1 MTDTRVRK
9 GILLMLCG
17 SAAFAVMAA
26 CAKGCAGLPASQTVF
41 VRSLAAT
48 VILVIWMR
56 LRRVP
61 LVSREPALL
70 YARSL
75 IGFTAMMTYFWT
87 LTRLDLGTAVMLNYT
102 APLFAVVLA
111 RFILRERTSS
121 GGGLAI
127 LAAFAGVCLL
137 TGPRWAAHPLPILAG
152 LSAGLLAGTVHILIR
167 NTSKDESPLTIIL
180 YFTVASSVG
189 SGLLLLWSGPV
200 QPTLREGLLL
210 AGVTVSSLIG
220 QIGLTYSLRI
230 APVPTVSPFG
240 YITPVLSFV
249 MGWLLWAEPL
259 SAASI
264 LGSFLI
270 ISAGIALYRLKKQAP
285 PSLPAE

>member
-1 MTDTRVRK
+1 MTDSQVRR

-26 CAKGCAGLPASQTVF
+26 CAKGCSRLPASQTVF
-41 VRSLAAT
+41 VRSVLATVLLAA
-48 VILVIWMR
+48 WMR
-56 LRRVP
+56 SHRVP

-75 IGFTAMMTYFWT
+75 VGFTAMMTYFWT

-111 RFILRERTSS
+111 RFILRERTSA
-121 GGGLAI
+121 GGSLAI
-127 LAAFAGVCLL
+127 LVAFAGVFLL
-137 TGPRWAAHPLPILAG
+137 TGPRWSAQPAPIMAG
-152 LSAGLLAGTVHILIR
+152 LTAGLLAGTVHILIR
-167 NTSKDESPLTIIL
+167 NTSRGESPLTIIL
-180 YFTVASSVG
+180 YFTVASSIG
-189 SGLLLLWSGPV
+189 SGLLLMWTGPV
-200 QPTLREGLLL
+200 LPTLPETLLL

-240 YITPVLSFV
+240 YLTPVLSFAA
-249 MGWLLWAEPL
+249 GWLIWGELL
-259 SAASI
+259 SATSV
-264 LGSFLI
+264 LGSLLI
-270 ISAGIALYRLKKQAP
+270 IGAGIWLYRLRRQAP
-285 PSLPAE
+285 PSLPAD